1 MAWFLHMAKLVKQ
14 YEYVKCRFRNHVDSG
29 GFGSVFKEEMIDAT
43 GAKKIVAAKVIKQ
56 DEFEASAKYEIAVAS
71 KVSHKTIVKF
81 EAFTDDQ
88 PYKDEGT
95 GKIKLRPVIVM
106 EYYPNGSLH
115 NMLSNPISEWR
126 DSLRSIC
133 AIGIAEG
140 MRVLHEN
147 NIIHRDL
154 KPLNVILDQNL
165 EPKIADFGL
174 ARELEGDAQ
183 ARTEGGT
190 NNYAAPEKS
199 RGRPSDLWGYGLI
212 LIDLY
217 FGLGN
222 VANIESLSRDKYPQ
236 IIDLARQCRRYNPD
250 ERPTFK
256 EVVRMMCQEN
266 FLPGSD
272 SPEFQN
278 YLASLKIPQSV
289 FQD

>member
-29 GFGSVFKEEMIDAT
+29 GFGKVFKEEMIDAT
-43 GAKKIVAAKVIKQ
+43 GAKKIVAAKLIDK
-56 DEFEASAKYEIAVAS
+56 EGFGASAKYEIAVAS

-88 PYKDEGT
+88 PYKGD
-95 GKIKLRPVIVM
+95 LRPVIVM

-115 NMLSNPISEWR
+115 NMLSNPTSEWR

-165 EPKIADFGL
+165 EPKICDFGL
-174 ARELEGDAQ
+174 ARELDGDAQ
-183 ARTEGGT
+183 ALTEGGT
-190 NNYAAPEKS
+190 NNYAAPEK
-199 RGRPSDLWGYGLI
+199 GRSHPSDLWGYGLI

-217 FGLGN
+217 FGLNN
-222 VANIESLSRDKYPQ
+222 VANIGSLSRDKYPQ
-236 IIDLARQCRRYNPD
+236 IIDLALQCRRYNPN

-256 EVVRMMCQEN
+256 EIVRMMTQEN

-272 SPEFQN
+272 SPEFKN
-278 YLASLKIPQSV
+278 YVASLKIPESV